1 MVLLLLLNVSNL
13 SLLTVYQIQLL
24 HFILFVTCF
33 PNFRRSSDCFVPC
46 SGRNVLFKTLAKNI
60 CCNEVNVIWCWT
72 FYFFCKYCFRFYCFL
87 ILNVDTSSTEI
98 SNWLQSTAIILLI
111 SDDGRKYSSR
121 FRLEFAMTF
130 VPLSTFNARF
140 SCSIPRF
147 VRIDINGTFIV
158 SNAKTRFLHH
168 SPCSFFIL
176 FPLRALFV
184 NNLSCRIWWNTN
196 ITVEIY
202 INAILSR
209 RSGV

>member
-1 MVLLLLLNVSNL
+1 MLVTFLYWLYTRSN
-13 SLLTVYQIQLL
+13 
-24 HFILFVTCF
+24 FCILFF
-33 PNFRRSSDCFVPC
+33 SSHASPIFRRSSDCFVPC

-72 FYFFCKYCFRFYCFL
+72 FYFFCKYCFL
-87 ILNVDTSSTEI
+87 ILNVDTWSTEI
-98 SNWLQSTAIILLI
+98 SKWLQSTAKILLI

-147 VRIDINGTFIV
+147 VRIDTNGTFII

-176 FPLRALFV
+176 FRLRALFL
-184 NNLSCRIWWNTN
+184 NNFSCRIWWSTK